1 LKKVKFS
8 LNMFKAR
15 NDAINKTD
23 KRHALVYDTMT
34 KLFLLG
40 ISKFPDDIYMR
51 IAYSMY
57 TLRILKSKQ

>member
-1 LKKVKFS
+1 
-8 LNMFKAR
+8 MFKAR

-57 TLRILKSKQ
+57 TLRILKSK